1 MASQA
6 AAAVI
11 LDSVVIK
18 ILHAHSFARTSSQAT
33 SVISNLL
40 SRYLVLVASACGQ
53 YAELAGRSKLSVH
66 DLIACL
72 GELGTNSDELSEYMS
87 TEGVELSRYASSN
100 AKRLDDL
107 ADMRG
112 YLTEGLAHEEGEES
126 EDEVEQ
132 DGGAVQTEAVD
143 YQPRSPS
150 PTSAPHPVKMERPPS
165 PLPQHIASVTAGEY
179 ITQVPYS
186 DSVLASTPQW
196 HLPSKPNYMRT
207 SKSQSL
213 RFPTPS
219 TQPALLAAYHHILTH
234 PVSQPGPPNPAK
246 HKVAMALISQIQ
258 HNTRWD
264 APSTLY
270 AGIVP
275 CPPRVVPIGPSYP
288 IAHTTLEHIRA
299 GKDVEKDL
307 EKRPLLPPA
316 PPRPVFSNDK
326 PVFLASHQSSR
337 LPELARQVLPG
348 SVLSRTSRLTHP
360 PVLQRG
366 SQKLYFGPGVAAP
379 WNSSLTG
386 ASGTHGGK
394 GGEDLNMNNGR
405 EAPSFT
411 LPEAQMFAT
420 WDYDAKHFQEPLAAG
435 RRGKTSGTPM
445 LSLSLGRPSK
455 GAS

>member
-6 AAAVI
+6 AATVM

-33 SVISNLL
+33 SIISNLL

-72 GELGTNSDELSEYMS
+72 GELGTNPDELSEYIS
-87 TEGVELSRYASSN
+87 TEGVELSRYASSS

-112 YLTEGLAHEEGEES
+112 FLTEGVAHEE
-126 EDEVEQ
+126 DEVKR
-132 DGGAVQTEAVD
+132 DGGAVQAEAVD
-143 YQPRSPS
+143 YQPQSPS
-150 PTSAPHPVKMERPPS
+150 PTLALHPVKMERPPS

-196 HLPSKPNYMRT
+196 HLPSKPNHMRT
-207 SKSQSL
+207 PKSQSL

-234 PVSQPGPPNPAK
+234 PVSQPVPPNPAK

-275 CPPRVVPIGPSYP
+275 CPPRVVPIGPSHP
-288 IAHTTLEHIRA
+288 IAHATLEHIRA

-386 ASGTHGGK
+386 GSGTHGGK
-394 GGEDLNMNNGR
+394 GGEDSRMINGR

-420 WDYDAKHFQEPLAAG
+420 WDYEVKHFQEPLAAG
-435 RRGKTSGTPM
+435 RRSKMSATPM